1 MDGWRERER
10 ERSSLHVFADWK
22 MMKLLEVERTMHIC
36 YILELFGRH
45 QQHTFCRSTDDQEA
59 PGKWKNNAHQWLLA
73 CKGMTSYCHEG
84 FWVDQTDIECKKAQA
99 AVNHVLSPLSYC
111 EPQTSTN
118 SLTWL
123 DHHALLWGSLL
134 ATLFWLQLFANKLK
148 DGFGMPF
155 FLRIK
160 NKETSMID

>member
-1 MDGWRERER
+1 
-10 ERSSLHVFADWK
+10 
-22 MMKLLEVERTMHIC
+22 MHISD
-36 YILELFGRH
+36 I
-45 QQHTFCRSTDDQEA
+45 
-59 PGKWKNNAHQWLLA
+59 LA

-84 FWVDQTDIECKKAQA
+84 FWVDQIDIECKKAQA
-99 AVNHVLSPLSYC
+99 AVNHVLSPRSYC

-148 DGFGMPF
+148 DGFGIPF
-155 FLRIK
+155 FLSTWK
-160 NKETSMID
+160 KETSMID